1 MDTKDF
7 DVVAMRTDLHQIPE
21 LGFNEHKT
29 SDYVAAKL
37 KEMGLE
43 PIRGIGGTGV
53 VAYID
58 GTEPGPTVM
67 LRADMDALPFVI
79 DGKDACIH
87 ACGHDSHTAMVLAT
101 AAKLIGHVKKGR
113 VKLLT
118 TASWMTSTTLSV
130 LMFVRSRTF
139 LTALSALLFVIL
151 PAHSASSNSRAKSRT
166 ALARTSEPALLKQPF
181 SQPMP

>member
-87 ACGHDSHTAMVLAT
+87 ACGMTLTPLWFLPQPPSSSAT
-101 AAKLIGHVKKGR
+101 SKKAA
-113 VKLLT
+113 
-118 TASWMTSTTLSV
+118 
-130 LMFVRSRTF
+130 
-139 LTALSALLFVIL
+139 
-151 PAHSASSNSRAKSRT
+151 
-166 ALARTSEPALLKQPF
+166 
-181 SQPMP
+181 

>member
-58 GTEPGPTVM
+58 GTEPGPT
-67 LRADMDALPFVI
+67 DA
-79 DGKDACIH
+79 ACRH
-87 ACGHDSHTAMVLAT
+87 GRPSFCHRR
-101 AAKLIGHVKKGR
+101 KGR
-113 VKLLT
+113 LH
-118 TASWMTSTTLSV
+118 
-130 LMFVRSRTF
+130 SR
-139 LTALSALLFVIL
+139 LR
-151 PAHSASSNSRAKSRT
+151 P
-166 ALARTSEPALLKQPF
+166 
-181 SQPMP
+181 

>member
-79 DGKDACIH
+79 DGKDAS
-87 ACGHDSHTAMVLAT
+87 AAMTLTPLWFLPQPPSSSAT
-101 AAKLIGHVKKGR
+101 SKKAA
-113 VKLLT
+113 
-118 TASWMTSTTLSV
+118 
-130 LMFVRSRTF
+130 
-139 LTALSALLFVIL
+139 
-151 PAHSASSNSRAKSRT
+151 
-166 ALARTSEPALLKQPF
+166 
-181 SQPMP
+181 

>member
-53 VAYID
+53 VAYR
-58 GTEPGPTVM
+58 TRTHSH
-67 LRADMDALPFVI
+67 A
-79 DGKDACIH
+79 ACRH
-87 ACGHDSHTAMVLAT
+87 GRPSFCHRR
-101 AAKLIGHVKKGR
+101 KGR
-113 VKLLT
+113 LH
-118 TASWMTSTTLSV
+118 
-130 LMFVRSRTF
+130 SR
-139 LTALSALLFVIL
+139 LR
-151 PAHSASSNSRAKSRT
+151 P
-166 ALARTSEPALLKQPF
+166 
-181 SQPMP
+181 

>member
-29 SDYVAAKL
+29 SDYVADKL

-101 AAKLIGHVKKGR
+101 AAKLIGHVKK
-113 VKLLT
+113 
-118 TASWMTSTTLSV
+118 A
-130 LMFVRSRTF
+130 
-139 LTALSALLFVIL
+139 A
-151 PAHSASSNSRAKSRT
+151 
-166 ALARTSEPALLKQPF
+166 
-181 SQPMP
+181 

>member
-67 LRADMDALPFVI
+67 LRADMDRPSFLSSTERTPAFTPAAMTLIPLWFLRQLP
-79 DGKDACIH
+79 
-87 ACGHDSHTAMVLAT
+87 S
-101 AAKLIGHVKKGR
+101 
-113 VKLLT
+113 
-118 TASWMTSTTLSV
+118 
-130 LMFVRSRTF
+130 
-139 LTALSALLFVIL
+139 
-151 PAHSASSNSRAKSRT
+151 
-166 ALARTSEPALLKQPF
+166 
-181 SQPMP
+181 

>member
-67 LRADMDALPFVI
+67 LRAD
-79 DGKDACIH
+79 
-87 ACGHDSHTAMVLAT
+87 
-101 AAKLIGHVKKGR
+101 GR
-113 VKLLT
+113 PSFCYRRKRCLHPRL
-118 TASWMTSTTLSV
+118 
-130 LMFVRSRTF
+130 R
-139 LTALSALLFVIL
+139 
-151 PAHSASSNSRAKSRT
+151 P
-166 ALARTSEPALLKQPF
+166 
-181 SQPMP
+181 

>member
-67 LRADMDALPFVI
+67 LLPTWTPFLLSSTERTP
-79 DGKDACIH
+79 AFTP
-87 ACGHDSHTAMVLAT
+87 AAMT
-101 AAKLIGHVKKGR
+101 LIP
-113 VKLLT
+113 L
-118 TASWMTSTTLSV
+118 W
-130 LMFVRSRTF
+130 F
-139 LTALSALLFVIL
+139 LRQL
-151 PAHSASSNSRAKSRT
+151 PS
-166 ALARTSEPALLKQPF
+166 
-181 SQPMP
+181 

>member
-113 VKLLT
+113 VKLFFQP
-118 TASWMTSTTLSV
+118 AEE
-130 LMFVRSRTF
+130 
-139 LTALSALLFVIL
+139 TALPL
-151 PAHSASSNSRAKSRT
+151 PQPASTSRQS
-166 ALARTSEPALLKQPF
+166 
-181 SQPMP
+181 

>member
-58 GTEPGPTVM
+58 GTEPGPTVTPFLLLSTEKM
-67 LRADMDALPFVI
+67 PASTPAAMTLTPLWFLPQPP
-79 DGKDACIH
+79 
-87 ACGHDSHTAMVLAT
+87 SSSAT
-101 AAKLIGHVKKGR
+101 SKKAA
-113 VKLLT
+113 
-118 TASWMTSTTLSV
+118 
-130 LMFVRSRTF
+130 
-139 LTALSALLFVIL
+139 
-151 PAHSASSNSRAKSRT
+151 
-166 ALARTSEPALLKQPF
+166 
-181 SQPMP
+181 

>member
-113 VKLLT
+113 VKLFFQP
-118 TASWMTSTTLSV
+118 AEETLFGALKSYDDGV
-130 LMFVRSRTF
+130 LDDVLRFRCSC
-139 LTALSALLFVIL
+139 SSD
-151 PAHSASSNSRAKSRT
+151 PGHS
-166 ALARTSEPALLKQPF
+166 
-181 SQPMP
+181 

>member
-58 GTEPGPTVM
+58 GTEPGPTVH
-67 LRADMDALPFVI
+67 A
-79 DGKDACIH
+79 ACRH
-87 ACGHDSHTAMVLAT
+87 GRPSFCHRR
-101 AAKLIGHVKKGR
+101 KGR
-113 VKLLT
+113 LH
-118 TASWMTSTTLSV
+118 
-130 LMFVRSRTF
+130 SR
-139 LTALSALLFVIL
+139 LR
-151 PAHSASSNSRAKSRT
+151 P
-166 ALARTSEPALLKQPF
+166 
-181 SQPMP
+181 

>member
-113 VKLLT
+113 VKLFFQP
-118 TASWMTSTTLSV
+118 AQDG
-130 LMFVRSRTF
+130 RTR
-139 LTALSALLFVIL
+139 
-151 PAHSASSNSRAKSRT
+151 N
-166 ALARTSEPALLKQPF
+166 
-181 SQPMP
+181 

>member
-67 LRADMDALPFVI
+67 LRADMDALPLSSTERTPAFTP
-79 DGKDACIH
+79 A
-87 ACGHDSHTAMVLAT
+87 AMT
-101 AAKLIGHVKKGR
+101 LIP
-113 VKLLT
+113 L
-118 TASWMTSTTLSV
+118 W
-130 LMFVRSRTF
+130 F
-139 LTALSALLFVIL
+139 LRQL
-151 PAHSASSNSRAKSRT
+151 PS
-166 ALARTSEPALLKQPF
+166 
-181 SQPMP
+181 

>member
-101 AAKLIGHVKKGR
+101 AAKPKAENQQKEKNPFFHHFI
-113 VKLLT
+113 
-118 TASWMTSTTLSV
+118 
-130 LMFVRSRTF
+130 FV
-139 LTALSALLFVIL
+139 
-151 PAHSASSNSRAKSRT
+151 P
-166 ALARTSEPALLKQPF
+166 PF
-181 SQPMP
+181 FDVDV